1 MNFLIAFA
9 IVMVFMTAGEWVS
22 TVTKAFI
29 PSVFITAVLF
39 VIGFWTVLPKNV
51 AETASFGSGFIT
63 ICIALLLVHL
73 GTLMNLRE
81 LIAQWKA
88 VCIALLGVCGTL
100 LLTLTIGTL
109 IFDWRTVVAAV
120 PPLTGGLVSALLMS
134 NGLKAQGVANL
145 VTLPVA
151 MFVFH
156 SVVGYPLTSVLLKQ
170 ESRRLLKGFRANG
183 SKLDPSIPKMRR
195 GADDSTK
202 DNRPKLI
209 KLPEAYQT
217 SAFIMARVAIVG
229 LLAMGFGTLTN
240 NVINSNVVCL
250 IFGVIAHQIGFL
262 EDNALTKAG
271 VFNWLMYGLLAYIFG
286 QLSATTPS
294 VLGGIVLQIIVL
306 IALGVFGMFL
316 ASRIL
321 AKPFGMSWQMAFSC
335 SLTAL
340 FGFPADYILT
350 SEVARAMSTTEDEE
364 EYLTQQMMPKMLV
377 GGFATVSVASVIIA
391 SIFLKLI

>member
-9 IVMVFMTAGEWVS
+9 VVMIFMTLGEWVA
-22 TVTKAFI
+22 TATKAFI

-51 AETASFGSGFIT
+51 VENASFGPGFIT

-81 LIAQWKA
+81 LLAQWKA

-100 LLTLTIGTL
+100 LLTLTVGTL
-109 IFDWRTVVAAV
+109 IFDWKTVVAAV
-120 PPLTGGLVSALLMS
+120 PPLTGGLISALLMS
-134 NGLKAQGVANL
+134 NGLKAQGLASLVA
-145 VTLPVA
+145 LPVA
-151 MFVFH
+151 MFVIH

-170 ESRRLLKGFRANG
+170 ESRRLLRHFRANG
-183 SKLDPSIPKMRR
+183 SKLDPNVPKMRR
-195 GADDSTK
+195 GAEEVK
-202 DNRPKLI
+202 DNRPKLLN
-209 KLPEAYQT
+209 LPEKYQT

-262 EDNALTKAG
+262 EDNALNKAG
-271 VFNWLMYGLLAYIFG
+271 VFNWLMYGLLAYVFG
-286 QLSATTPS
+286 QLSATTPA

-306 IALGVFGMFL
+306 IALGVLGMFL
-316 ASRIL
+316 ASRLL

-350 SEVARAMSTTEDEE
+350 SEVARAMATTEDEE

-391 SIFLKLI
+391 TIFLKLL

>member
-1 MNFLIAFA
+1 MNFLIAFTV
-9 IVMVFMTAGEWVS
+9 VMVFMTVGEWVAAA
-22 TVTKAFI
+22 TRAFI

-51 AETASFGSGFIT
+51 VATASFGSRFIT

-81 LIAQWKA
+81 LLAQWKA

-100 LLTLTIGTL
+100 LLTLTLGTL
-109 IFDWRTVVAAV
+109 IFDWKTVVAAV

-134 NGLKAQGVANL
+134 SGLKAQGLTTLVA
-145 VTLPVA
+145 LPVA
-151 MFVFH
+151 MFVIH

-170 ESRRLLKGFRANG
+170 ESHRLLKQFRANG

-195 GADDSTK
+195 GAEEK
-202 DNRPKLI
+202 GDNRPKMM
-209 KLPEAYQT
+209 KLPTPYQT

-229 LLAMGFGTLTN
+229 VLAMGFGTLTH

-262 EDNALTKAG
+262 EDNALNKAG
-271 VFNWLMYGLLAYIFG
+271 VFNWLMYGLLAYVFG
-286 QLSATTPS
+286 QLSATTPA
-294 VLGGIVLQIIVL
+294 VLASIVLQIAVLIVL
-306 IALGVFGMFL
+306 GVLGMFL
-316 ASRIL
+316 ASRVL

-350 SEVARAMSTTEDEE
+350 SEVASAVATTEDEE

-391 SIFLKLI
+391 TIFLKLL